1 MKPPSWNHRPKKNR
15 MQLLL
20 LLVLFVCKS
29 LGVCVC
35 VLRFF
40 RRRHR
45 RCCFY
50 LLLHLEMLNDYSHLW
65 QTTLAKRK
73 ENIRNVSQKHTKA
86 DHLKMWCMLQCCN
99 TLWFTHF
106 ISCCRRRL
114 QPKKKTGEEYE
125 RGATAATA
133 KNSASTPLMLM
144 RVSNTMPKH

>member
-1 MKPPSWNHRPKKNR
+1 

-86 DHLKMWCMLQCCN
+86 DHLKM
-99 TLWFTHF
+99 
-106 ISCCRRRL
+106 
-114 QPKKKTGEEYE
+114 
-125 RGATAATA
+125 
-133 KNSASTPLMLM
+133 
-144 RVSNTMPKH
+144 